1 MDSLEVESL
10 EYGIFFGIPNI
21 APHGKPKMPKF
32 TKATW
37 PQPQPQKSKN
47 VKIWFFIYYEKM
59 SEYKVIR
66 QHFEKSETAVVL
78 NDYFTNPANVMQKLE
93 KKFPHPDYNIAF
105 FRGISLLEK
114 L

>member
-1 MDSLEVESL
+1 
-10 EYGIFFGIPNI
+10 
-21 APHGKPKMPKF
+21 
-32 TKATW
+32 
-37 PQPQPQKSKN
+37 
-47 VKIWFFIYYEKM
+47 M

-105 FRGISLLEK
+105 FRGIWLLEK